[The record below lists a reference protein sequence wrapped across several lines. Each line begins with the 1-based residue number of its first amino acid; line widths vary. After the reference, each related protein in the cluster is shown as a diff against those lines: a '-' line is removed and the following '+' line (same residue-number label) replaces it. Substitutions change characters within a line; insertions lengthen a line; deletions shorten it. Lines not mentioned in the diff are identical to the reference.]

1 MTILT
6 RQSKRSDFFRSINI
20 VWPTNQVRTAQ
31 TDFWGAVGLVCAIG
45 FLAKLAQTVLTN

>member
-1 MTILT
+1 MTVLT
-6 RQSKRSDFFRSINI
+6 RHSKRSDFFRSINI

-45 FLAKLAQTVLTN
+45 FFAKIAQTLLTN